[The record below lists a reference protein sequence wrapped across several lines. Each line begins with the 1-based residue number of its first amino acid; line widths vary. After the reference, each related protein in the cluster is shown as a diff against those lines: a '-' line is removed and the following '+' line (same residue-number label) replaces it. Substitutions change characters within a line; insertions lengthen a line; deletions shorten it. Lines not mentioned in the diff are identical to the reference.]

1 VRNLLLIIAELG
13 LLAAAQL
20 LGGPPWTVLAAVAL
34 VLESAAGLS
43 AAGLARLALAFVW
56 LGIFRLTDNRE
67 LFFCYSMT
75 LAIHLALRFAVRRWL
90 LRAAAGGLVIT
101 VFLGFRIAQ
110 QATLKVLAVETA
122 VACVILAAS
131 LLAQRFLATR
141 IGGPPQAASPPS
153 DAATSPSASM
163 TLVDTGIVIA
173 ASLAS
178 YAGLAV

>member
-122 VACVILAAS
+122 VSWPRAS
-131 LLAQRFLATR
+131 SRNDSLPRVSAGHRRRPVRLLMPRHHRLPR
-141 IGGPPQAASPPS
+141 
-153 DAATSPSASM
+153 
-163 TLVDTGIVIA
+163 
-173 ASLAS
+173 
-178 YAGLAV
+178 